1 MSAAVSV
8 ALLFFLSVALNE
20 QVTEGCSC
28 VPRHP
33 QQQFC
38 SSDIVIR
45 AKVIEKVSST
55 VPGLTAY
62 KIQTTEVFKGFDG
75 VNETQHVYTNE
86 MPSVC
91 GIRLARGQYLLS
103 GRITPEGFFV
113 SLCDYFEVW
122 DKLSL
127 LQKENLK
134 YRYLTGCTCMI
145 STCIEKPCQPS
156 TKNECMQ
163 TDWSFTWQFKDG
175 ESVHESACIRHSD
188 GSCGWYEGTGKPSE
202 NDTMD
207 MSEV

>member
-1 MSAAVSV
+1 PTESMSAAVTV

-20 QVTEGCSC
+20 QVTEGCTC
-28 VPRHP
+28 LPRHP
-33 QQQFC
+33 QQHFC
-38 SSDIVIR
+38 TSDIGTSNTCI
-45 AKVIEKVSST
+45 AN
-55 VPGLTAY
+55 LTPTD
-62 KIQTTEVFKGFDG
+62 KKRIQGIYTRTTPNF
-75 VNETQHVYTNE
+75 
-86 MPSVC
+86 C
-91 GIRLARGQYLLS
+91 GISLYNDEYLLS

-188 GSCGWYEGTGKPSE
+188 GSCGWYEGTAQEWFLTVKE
-202 NDTMD
+202 AA
-207 MSEV
+207 

>member
-1 MSAAVSV
+1 VSMSAAVTL
-8 ALLFFLSVALNE
+8 ALLFLSVGLKE
-20 QVTEGCSC
+20 VQGCSC
-28 VPRHP
+28 SPGHP
-33 QQQFC
+33 QEQFC
-38 SSDIVIR
+38 MSEIGT
-45 AKVIEKVSST
+45 K
-55 VPGLTAY
+55 VPGQQDVVTNLSRPLHY
-62 KIQTTEVFKGFDG
+62 YSVFKGFDG

-202 NDTMD
+202 NDI

>member
-1 MSAAVSV
+1 MSESMSAAVSV

-38 SSDIVIR
+38 SSDIGTSNTCIANQTPTGRLHAALRYKKRIQVIYTR
-45 AKVIEKVSST
+45 
-55 VPGLTAY
+55 
-62 KIQTTEVFKGFDG
+62 TTPNF
-75 VNETQHVYTNE
+75 
-86 MPSVC
+86 C
-91 GIRLARGQYLLS
+91 GISLYNDEYLLS

-188 GSCGWYEGTGKPSE
+188 GSCGWYEGTAQEWFLTVKE
-202 NDTMD
+202 AA
-207 MSEV
+207 

>member
-38 SSDIVIR
+38 SSDIGTSNTCI
-45 AKVIEKVSST
+45 AN
-55 VPGLTAY
+55 
-62 KIQTTEVFKGFDG
+62 QTPTGRLHAVFKGFDG

-103 GRITPEGFFV
+103 GKRRITPEGFFV

>member
-1 MSAAVSV
+1 MEIAVRCKC
-8 ALLFFLSVALNE
+8 NIIHGDE
-20 QVTEGCSC
+20 N
-28 VPRHP
+28 
-33 QQQFC
+33 
-38 SSDIVIR
+38 I
-45 AKVIEKVSST
+45 
-55 VPGLTAY
+55 PGMG
-62 KIQTTEVFKGFDG
+62 KIQYEIQVIEVFKGFDG

-202 NDTMD
+202 NDIINNLTTTQYTL
-207 MSEV
+207 ETT